1 MTDESELAMAERI
14 ARLAHSD
21 RTRKLHHVE
30 RVVALVEA
38 AHDEQVMAV
47 AWLHDV
53 IEDSEFTADDLL
65 ERGISAPVVEAV
77 LVLTRDERDDYTTY
91 VERVRASG
99 NTLAITVKI
108 ADLRD
113 HLRPSCPLE
122 KRPRYERALARL
134 DDVHDL

>member
-1 MTDESELAMAERI
+1 MTDESEVAIAERI
-14 ARLAHSD
+14 ARLAHID

-38 AHDEQVMAV
+38 AHHEQVTAV

-53 IEDSEFTADDLL
+53 IEDSELTADDLL

-77 LVLTRDERDDYTTY
+77 RVLTRDERDDYTTY
-91 VERVRASG
+91 VERVRASR
-99 NTLAITVKI
+99 NALAITVKI

-113 HLRPSCPLE
+113 HLRPSCPPE

-134 DDVHDL
+134 DDVHDP